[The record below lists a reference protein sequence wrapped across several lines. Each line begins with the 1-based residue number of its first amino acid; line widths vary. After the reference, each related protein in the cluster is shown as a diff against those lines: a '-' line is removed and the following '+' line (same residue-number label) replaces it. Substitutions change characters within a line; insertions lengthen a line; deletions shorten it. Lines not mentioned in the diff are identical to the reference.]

1 MILIE
6 CILDLGNIVFLKHL
20 GNPINFAFPVYLR
33 LRDLLADL
41 GSESSHK
48 FSVVVEASQMYPC
61 FHFEQLHQC
70 KVVLTPG
77 MQVPG
82 KVSSLI

>member
-1 MILIE
+1 MKYIP
-6 CILDLGNIVFLKHL
+6 DLGNIIFLKHL
-20 GNPINFAFPVYLR
+20 GNNNFPFFLVYLR

-48 FSVVVEASQMYPC
+48 FLVVVEASQMYPS

-70 KVVLTPG
+70 KVGLTPG
-77 MQVPG
+77 MLVPG